1 MSEQSNTDLVE
12 RTISAYAD
20 MDLEDVILFLINSQS
35 HLNSIIC
42 DYAAVLRKNY
52 DSTSDFLEDLETYS
66 APVVK
71 HLALAELSLEI
82 MQKKLKISGS
92 MIEMHKISLCKNL
105 LKE

>member
-1 MSEQSNTDLVE
+1 MSEQSNKDLVE

-35 HLNSIIC
+35 RLNSIMC
-42 DYAAVLRKNY
+42 DYVTVLRKNY
-52 DSTSDFLEDLETYS
+52 DSMSDFLEDLETHS
-66 APVVK
+66 EPVVK

-82 MQKKLKISGS
+82 MQKKLKLSGS